1 MDSIRFENVS
11 KSFGKTKII
20 NNLNLSI
27 EKGERLILLG
37 PSGCGKSTI
46 LRMIS
51 GLETI
56 TTGNLYLNGKLA
68 NDVDSGDRD
77 IAMVFQNYALYPHMT
92 IEENVGYGLRI
103 HKEKKDVIR
112 QRVKEEM
119 CIRDRPCCLSP
130 A

>member
-11 KSFGKTKII
+11 KSFGKTKVI

-51 GLETI
+51 GLESVSE
-56 TTGNLYLNGKLA
+56 GKLYLNGKLA
-68 NDVDSGDRD
+68 
-77 IAMVFQNYALYPHMT
+77 MT
-92 IEENVGYGLRI
+92 LTAEIGILLWYFRI
-103 HKEKKDVIR
+103 MLFFLI
-112 QRVKEEM
+112 
-119 CIRDRPCCLSP
+119 
-130 A
+130 

>member
-11 KSFGKTKII
+11 KSFGKTKVI

-51 GLETI
+51 GLESVS
-56 TTGNLYLNGKLA
+56 TGNLYLNGKLA
-68 NDVDSGDRD
+68 NNIDLS
-77 IAMVFQNYALYPHMT
+77 L
-92 IEENVGYGLRI
+92 I
-103 HKEKKDVIR
+103 HI
-112 QRVKEEM
+112 
-119 CIRDRPCCLSP
+119 
-130 A
+130 